1 MKKLTLKAKLS
12 ALTMVIGFGAF
23 MAPAASAYT
32 VYTLANNYYA
42 IVCTDGQIFSYS
54 GSAGGVG
61 IVAPALCEGH
71 GGIAGGNGGG
81 PTPVKATA
89 ELERTAKSCVGG
101 KKIDAKTTQ
110 CKTRIRVNRIEMKS
124 SVSSP
129 DVVSPRD
136 AASGLPT
143 GKR

>member
-1 MKKLTLKAKLS
+1 MKAFNLKAKLT
-12 ALTMVIGFGAF
+12 ALTLLAAASSVLF
-23 MAPAASAYT
+23 APAASAYT

-54 GSAGGVG
+54 GGPGGIG

-81 PTPVKATA
+81 VTTVPATA
-89 ELERTAKSCVGG
+89 ELQRTASSCASTG
-101 KKIDAKTTQ
+101 KKLDATT
-110 CKTRIRVNRIEMKS
+110 TRCRTKIRVNRIEMKS
-124 SVSSP
+124 A
-129 DVVSPRD
+129 VSPRD

>member
-1 MKKLTLKAKLS
+1 MKKLTLKTKLS
-12 ALTMVIGFGAF
+12 ALTMVIGLGTL

-54 GSAGGVG
+54 GGPGGIG
-61 IVAPALCEGH
+61 IVAPSLCEGH
-71 GGIAGGNGGG
+71 GGLAGGNGGG

-101 KKIDAKTTQ
+101 KKIDANTTQ

-124 SVSSP
+124 SASSP
-129 DVVSPRD
+129 EVVSPRD

>member
-1 MKKLTLKAKLS
+1 MNTLNLKAQLTTL
-12 ALTMVIGFGAF
+12 ALIASIGGLFS
-23 MAPAASAYT
+23 PVASAYT

-54 GSAGGVG
+54 GGPSGIG
-61 IVAPALCEGH
+61 IVAPSLCEGH

-81 PTPVKATA
+81 LTALPATA
-89 ELERTAKSCVGG
+89 EVSSATQSCVGTG
-101 KKIDAKTTQ
+101 GRKVNAETTA
-110 CKTRIRVNRIEMKS
+110 CSTRIRVNRIEMKS
-124 SVSSP
+124 A
-129 DVVSPRD
+129 VSPRD

>member
-1 MKKLTLKAKLS
+1 MNKLNLKTQLTTL
-12 ALTMVIGFGAF
+12 ALIASIGGLF
-23 MAPAASAYT
+23 APVASAYT

-54 GSAGGVG
+54 GGAGGIG

-81 PTPVKATA
+81 VTTAPATA
-89 ELERTAKSCVGG
+89 ELTSAAQSCAGSAG
-101 KKIDAKTTQ
+101 KKIDEKTTA
-110 CKTRIRVNRIEMKS
+110 CSTRIRVNRIEMKS
-124 SVSSP
+124 A
-129 DVVSPRD
+129 VSPRD